1 MDKRNV
7 SENGEARTVGDR
19 PSLINIQNQTSKE
32 NTEEFSSSAEAMIWW
47 NHKEVYSELITKE

>member
-32 NTEEFSSSAEAMIWW
+32 NTEEFSSSAEAMI
-47 NHKEVYSELITKE
+47 